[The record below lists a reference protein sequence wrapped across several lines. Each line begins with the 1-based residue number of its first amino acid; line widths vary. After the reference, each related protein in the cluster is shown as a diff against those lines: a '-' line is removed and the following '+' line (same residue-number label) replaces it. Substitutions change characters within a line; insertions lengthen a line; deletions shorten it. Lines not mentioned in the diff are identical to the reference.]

1 MFYFETRSKEDSTI
15 LILLS
20 LLSIVLL
27 GTLIISSGLELFN
40 STPNLILIKLFSLRM
55 FLFLSIFT
63 LMFFIFSISLGYFKL
78 KLEKFP
84 FVPIYISA
92 KLILVLFI
100 LVAHIYEFHSTR
112 NILMFTIFS
121 PYAVVFSLGMGFGF
135 SSLIKKG
142 KLLVT
147 IGTTIIMIILYAYAF
162 FFLKDYY
169 ILITLL
175 IISFGISLIGLVKEL
190 IQS

>member
-1 MFYFETRSKEDSTI
+1 MFYFETRSKEDRAI
-15 LILLS
+15 LIM
-20 LLSIVLL
+20 LSILS
-27 GTLIISSGLELFN
+27 IISFGTFIVGSGLELFN
-40 STPNLILIKLFSLRM
+40 STHNVILLKLFSLRM
-55 FLFLSIFT
+55 FLFLSILT
-63 LMFFIFSISLGYFKL
+63 LMFFIFSISLGYLKL

-100 LVAHIYEFHSTR
+100 LVAHIYEVYSAR
-112 NILMFTIFS
+112 NILLFTIFS
-121 PYAVVFSLGMGFGF
+121 PYAVIFSLGMGFGF

-147 IGTTIIMIILYAYAF
+147 ISTTITMTVLYSYVF
-162 FFLKDYY
+162 FFLKDYS
-169 ILITLL
+169 ILIILLL
-175 IISFGISLIGLVKEL
+175 ISFSISLIGLVKEL